1 MVSVIMSVYKEPVEW
16 LKESIDS
23 ILNQSFSDF
32 ELIIVNDCPARNE
45 NRELLLEYKSKDKR
59 IFIIENEI
67 NIGLTKSLN
76 KALSCAK
83 GKYIAR
89 MDSDDI
95 SRKERLL
102 TQVQFMEEHPDI
114 DVCGCNIK
122 AFGDSDKAINYPE
135 DMSQMYLYLDSPF
148 AHPAVIIRKSSISG
162 YCYDESYRYCQDY
175 ELWSRLYWKGAK
187 FHNIQDI
194 LLDYRYSTL
203 QIMSQNNHN
212 QILAS
217 MKIRKK
223 NLQNTLWL
231 YNKNYTLGDTISIK
245 NAYEIPQIIK
255 APKEV
260 KQKLRYYLYLS
271 VKTSLFLIAWNLV
284 CSGDVFRLNSNNLMH
299 VIYYRI
305 KNVDQTKF

>member
-1 MVSVIMSVYKEPVEW
+1 MISVIMSVYKEPIEW
-16 LKESIDS
+16 
-23 ILNQSFSDF
+23 LNQSINSVLQQSYSDF
-32 ELIIVNDCPARNE
+32 EFIIVSDNPSYDEGNLFLKECKKNDNRVHLLFNE
-45 NRELLLEYKSKDKR
+45 S
-59 IFIIENEI
+59 

-76 KALSCAK
+76 KAFSYAK
-83 GKYIAR
+83 GKYIVR

-102 TQVQFMEEHPDI
+102 TQVQYMEEHPDI

-122 AFGDSDKAINYPE
+122 AFGDSDKTINYPE
-135 DMSQMYLYLDSPF
+135 NMSQMFLYLDSPF

-162 YCYDESYRYCQDY
+162 NRYDESFRYCQDFD
-175 ELWSRLYWKGAK
+175 LWSRLYWKGAK
-187 FHNIQDI
+187 FYNIQEI

-223 NLQNTLWL
+223 NLQNTLL
-231 YNKNYTLGDTISIK
+231 LNNKDYTLGDTISLK

-255 APKEV
+255 APKDV
-260 KQKLRYYLYLS
+260 KRKLRYYLYLS
-271 VKTSLFLIAWNLV
+271 VKTSTFLIL
-284 CSGDVFRLNSNNLMH
+284 
-299 VIYYRI
+299 
-305 KNVDQTKF
+305 